1 MNISVIKKMILVVI
15 LLIIYNV
22 AISESK
28 TEIITPKALEY
39 GDTVG
44 IIAPAN
50 YTPKDAEYM
59 ISYLESKGYKIVYG
73 KSYYS
78 KWYNFGGT
86 DDIRAEDINDFFKNK
101 DIKAIFSIRGGYGTI
116 IILNKLDYKIIKEN
130 PKIFSG
136 FSDIT
141 TLLVA
146 INEKTGLVTYH
157 GPMSSNFKDMP
168 AETENSLLD
177 AYTKPQK
184 EYNILSYDND
194 YSIVKSGTAKGQITG
209 GNLSLLVASLG
220 TEYEINTDGKIL
232 FIEEIGEYTYR
243 IDRMLQQLRLAGKLK
258 NIKGIIIGDFNRVNK
273 EAIEDMSLDQVF
285 EENFKDLNVPIIKG
299 VNSGHVRPFITIPIG
314 SIATINTS
322 KNEIIVKNIVK

>member
-1 MNISVIKKMILVVI
+1 MIISNTVI
-15 LLIIYNV
+15 
-22 AISESK
+22 AESK
-28 TEIITPKALEY
+28 IEIITPKALEY
-39 GDTVG
+39 GDSVG

-59 ISYLESKGYKIVYG
+59 INYLESRGYKVVYG
-73 KSYYS
+73 RSYYS
-78 KWYNFGGT
+78 QWYNFGGT
-86 DDIRAEDINDFFKNK
+86 DDIRAEDINEFFKNK

-116 IILNKLDYKIIKEN
+116 RILDKLDYELIKEN

-141 TLLVA
+141 TLLIA

-157 GPMSSNFKDMP
+157 GPMSSNFKNIP
-168 AETENSLLD
+168 EETENSLLD
-177 AYTKPQK
+177 AYTKPEK

-194 YSIVKSGTAKGQITG
+194 YSIMKSGTSKGQITG

-220 TEYEINTDGKIL
+220 TEYELDTNGKIL

-243 IDRMLQQLRLAGKLK
+243 VDRMLQQLRLAGKLK
-258 NIKGIIIGDFNRVNK
+258 NIKGIIIGDFNKVNK

-285 EENFKDLNVPIIKG
+285 EENFKDLNIPIIKG
-299 VNSGHVRPFITIPIG
+299 VNSGHVRPFITVPIG
-314 SIATINTS
+314 SMATIDTS
-322 KNEIIVKNIVK
+322 RNEIIIKNIVK

>member
-86 DDIRAEDINDFFKNK
+86 DDVRADDINGFFKDKN
-101 DIKAIFSIRGGYGTI
+101 IKAIFSIRGGYGTI
-116 IILNKLDYKIIKEN
+116 RILDKLDYNLIKEN

-141 TLLVA
+141 TLLIA

-157 GPMSSNFKDMP
+157 GPMSSNFKDIP
-168 AETENSLLD
+168 EVTESSFFD
-177 AYTKPQK
+177 AYTKPEK
-184 EYNILSYDND
+184 EYNILSYDDD
-194 YSIVKSGTAKGQITG
+194 YSIVNAGKSEGEITG
-209 GNLSLLVASLG
+209 GNLSLIVASLG

-232 FIEEIGEYTYR
+232 FIEEIGEHTYR
-243 IDRMLQQLRLAGKLK
+243 VDRMLQQLRLAGKLK
-258 NIKGIIIGDFNRVNK
+258 NVKGIIIGDFNRVNK
-273 EAIEDMSLDQVF
+273 EAIEDMSLDDVF
-285 EENFKDLNVPIIKG
+285 KENFKDLDIPIIEG

-314 SIATINTS
+314 ANAIIDTA
-322 KNEIIVKNIVK
+322 KNEIIVKKIVK